1 MTTLDIKLTLPEPL
15 AAEVERMGLLEP
27 DNLRAL
33 LADAV
38 RTRRLARL
46 AEARARIA
54 ASGGEPMSLEE
65 IAAEVAADRAE
76 RRKAA
81 HG

>member
-1 MTTLDIKLTLPEPL
+1 MTTLDIKLSLPEPL
-15 AAEVERMGLLEP
+15 AAEAARLGLLEP
-27 DNLRAL
+27 ENLRAL

-54 ASGGEPMSLEE
+54 AAGITPLSMEE
-65 IAAEVAADRAE
+65 IEAEIAADRAE
-76 RRKAA
+76 QRATR
-81 HG
+81 G